1 MEPSAA
7 IESPLVQRKGRS
19 GMVADIQKA
28 VKTARLKPG
37 DRLLSV
43 QELCLHYRLSHR
55 TVTLAMAELKRKGII
70 VSRPR
75 RGYYVADESPT
86 APADLAHAVHRYHRM
101 FRSQTSVRTVTMYV
115 SDIYPNNIAAWQA
128 AFRDFERVFPQI
140 HVEPLFMDRHDMR
153 EIDRRHVDLVHST
166 PGALGYFPDR
176 WVPFED
182 PRQAGYTPDE
192 LLSVFR
198 DPLEKGGRLMGAPFA
213 ASTLYLYVNQA
224 MLRRIGREATP
235 FRDVFEILDLAAEF
249 ERTAAR
255 PGEVGM
261 RIDRLLR
268 VLELSG
274 AIRMTAPGRCVLE
287 PDRTRETLRRFAA
300 LKAPARPEA
309 PGSAFVEDFQRGCV
323 MFYWHGS
330 YLMRLFE
337 TQPELEWS
345 AWVEPEAPGSSK
357 EFWQLVL
364 AIDRRS
370 DRQEECRELVRF
382 LCRGD
387 VMRRLVPAPALFPA
401 RQRLI
406 EEQQPNVRVLPGTA
420 AEAVR
425 RCSTF
430 WPVEDRIAQTIN
442 QAGEGFLRREFDLP
456 ELTRRID
463 AIGLGLGTGS

>member
-1 MEPSAA
+1 
-7 IESPLVQRKGRS
+7 
-19 GMVADIQKA
+19 
-28 VKTARLKPG
+28 
-37 DRLLSV
+37 
-43 QELCLHYRLSHR
+43 
-55 TVTLAMAELKRKGII
+55 LA
-70 VSRPR
+70 
-75 RGYYVADESPT
+75 
-86 APADLAHAVHRYHRM
+86 
-101 FRSQTSVRTVTMYV
+101 
-115 SDIYPNNIAAWQA
+115 
-128 AFRDFERVFPQI
+128 
-140 HVEPLFMDRHDMR
+140 
-153 EIDRRHVDLVHST
+153 
-166 PGALGYFPDR
+166 YFPDHR

-182 PRQAGYTPDE
+182 PRQAGYRPDE

-198 DPLEKGGRLMGAPFA
+198 DPLENGGRLMGAPFA

-274 AIRMTAPGRCVLE
+274 AIRMTAPGRCVLD
-287 PDRTRETLRRFAA
+287 PARTREALRRFAA

-309 PGSAFVEDFQRGCV
+309 PGAPFVEDFQRGRV

-330 YLMRLFE
+330 YLMTLFE
-337 TQPELEWS
+337 TQPDLEWS

-364 AIDRRS
+364 AIDQRS

-382 LCRGD
+382 LCRED
-387 VMRRLVPAPALFPA
+387 VMRRLIPVPALFPA

-406 EEQQPNVRVLPGTA
+406 EEQRPNARVLPGTA
-420 AEAVR
+420 TEAVR
-425 RCSTF
+425 RCSVF
-430 WPVEDRIAQTIN
+430 WPVDDHIAQAIN

-456 ELTRRID
+456 ELIRRIE
-463 AIGLGLGTGS
+463 AIGLSSGTG